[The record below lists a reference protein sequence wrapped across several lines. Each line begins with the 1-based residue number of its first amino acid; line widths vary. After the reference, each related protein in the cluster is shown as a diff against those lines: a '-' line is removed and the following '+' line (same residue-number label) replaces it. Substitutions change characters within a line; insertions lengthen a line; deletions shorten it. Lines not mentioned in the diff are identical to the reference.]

1 VLCGQRAVGV
11 AVGRVRTIA
20 VGEDH
25 SVFVV
30 VGQPVVELEDEPL
43 VDVVAV
49 AGVLVAFGVGAPVHR
64 AEGDAGCRGE
74 VGQHGTHDLVAQIL
88 VTVPSGARAGV
99 AVGAREVR
107 GVKSVVGWDRVLD
120 V

>member
-1 VLCGQRAVGV
+1 VGTGVFQDAAVVCGQRAVGV

-20 VGEDH
+20 VYEDH

-30 VGQPVVELEDEPL
+30 IGEPGVELDDEPL

-49 AGVLVAFGVGAPVHR
+49 SGVLVAFGVGAAVHS

-74 VGQHGTHDLVAQIL
+74 VGQHGAHDLVA
-88 VTVPSGARAGV
+88 
-99 AVGAREVR
+99 
-107 GVKSVVGWDRVLD
+107 
-120 V
+120 